1 MKKSNIYVYFFSLMW
16 YNTNEV
22 RQRMN
27 KYEEKNFEGLD
38 SDLLLSYC
46 GKRMENIGH
55 SYGPHMRDDYLIYYI
70 KKGEAVLS
78 ADNRRILLSGEGFFV
93 NFPYSDYVYR
103 SNETRPWSIKWISAK
118 GNLVERYL
126 SLIGVTREN
135 PYIPLKNA
143 QEVES
148 LFDEMYD
155 FFDRPSLAARIH
167 CISLLHKLFS
177 LLALDK
183 TENDREKKGKY
194 VRLAQTMIEERYSDP
209 SLSVSTIASA
219 LYLNPNYFS
228 ILYKRETGKTP
239 KSVILDVRMRNA
251 EKMLRFTDLSVKEIA
266 AKVGFSD
273 DLHFRRSFDA
283 RYGMTPSAYRR
294 SLSFPI

>member
-1 MKKSNIYVYFFSLMW
+1 
-16 YNTNEV
+16 
-22 RQRMN
+22 MN

-38 SDLLLSYC
+38 SDLMLSFC

-55 SYGPHMRDDYLIYYI
+55 AYGPHMRDDYLIYYI

-78 ADNRRILLSGEGFFV
+78 SDNKRILLSGEGFFV
-93 NFPYSDYVYR
+93 NFPYSNYVYR
-103 SNETRPWSIKWISAK
+103 SDETRPWSIKWISAK
-118 GNLVERYL
+118 GELVERYL
-126 SLIGVTREN
+126 ALIGVTREN

-143 QEVES
+143 HEIER

-155 FFDRPSLAARIH
+155 FFDRTSLASRIH

-177 LLALDK
+177 LLAAEK
-183 TENDREKKGKY
+183 TENDHEKKGKY
-194 VRLAQTMIEERYSDP
+194 VRLAQAMIEDRYGDP
-209 SLSVSTIASA
+209 SLSVFTIASA

-239 KSVILDVRMRNA
+239 KSAILDVRMRNA

-266 AKVGFSD
+266 ARVGFSD

-294 SLSFPI
+294 SLAFPI